1 MMNMET
7 IIPLIPL
14 LTLVI
19 ITVSMLVSFN
29 MVEYQGI
36 SATGSDYDNFTGR
49 INSMLMPVSSS
60 TGMMKGEMM
69 MTPSVENNN
78 ATLNMTDSDDQ
89 TRMEAMKFSMA
100 QDVTWLLSG
109 NWNLLL
115 NNSNDVTSVTTA
127 NNSNSNGIF
136 DAEFTKITTNGTM
149 KHSHRISN
157 FAGSLYSSPD
167 LQMKK
172 ISGNVDVYFNNEL
185 AWPNSTMSMT
195 ILNNEV
201 LRIDIDPTDIDNHF
215 HGQPIYGIVSSS

>member
-1 MMNMET
+1 MNIVR
-7 IIPLIPL
+7 IISL

-19 ITVSMLVSFN
+19 VTVSMLVSFN

-36 SATGSDYDNFTGR
+36 SATGSDYNNLTGR
-49 INSMLMPVSSS
+49 INSMLTPVSSS
-60 TGMMKGEMM
+60 TGIMKGEMM
-69 MTPSVENNN
+69 MTSSTGNNGK
-78 ATLNMTDSDDQ
+78 TLNMTVSDNQ

-127 NNSNSNGIF
+127 NNSNSKGIF

-157 FAGSLYSSPD
+157 FVGSSSSSPD

-172 ISGNVDVYFNNEL
+172 ISGKADVYFNNEL
-185 AWPNSTMSMT
+185 AWPNSTMSVT
-195 ILNNEV
+195 ILNDEV
-201 LRIDIDPTDIDNHF
+201 LRIDIDSADIDNHF
-215 HGQPIYGIVSSS
+215 HGQPIYGLVTSS